1 MDHAGWARLCGMTA
15 TTNDELV
22 VLLDDSGAPCGS
34 ARKADVHHASTPLHL
49 AFSCWLFDVDGRTLL
64 TQRALSKKTWP
75 GIWTNS
81 FCGHPA
87 PGEPIADAVLRR
99 GQQELGAV
107 VARPTVTLPDFRYRA
122 VMDDGIVENEIC
134 PVFTSTLVSDLSLD
148 PSEVA
153 DTRWVT
159 LPELST
165 LLTSSERT
173 SSGETYSPW
182 LREQLPQLLDAL
194 RA

>member
-1 MDHAGWARLCGMTA
+1 MTD
-15 TTNDELV
+15 DELV
-22 VLLDDSGAPCGS
+22 VLLDDTGEPCGS

-49 AFSCWLFDVDGRTLL
+49 AFSCWLFDAEGRTLL
-64 TQRALSKKTWP
+64 TQRAFSKKTWP

-87 PGEPIADAVLRR
+87 PGEPIAEAVLRR
-99 GQQELGAV
+99 GRQELGAV
-107 VARPTVTLPDFRYRA
+107 VAPPTVALPDFRYRA
-122 VMDDGIVENEIC
+122 VMGDGIVENEIC
-134 PVFTSTLVSDLSLD
+134 PVFTSTLISELTLD

-159 LPELST
+159 LPELSS
-165 LLTSSERT
+165 LLEG
-173 SSGETYSPW
+173 SGETYSPW
-182 LREQLPQLLDAL
+182 LREQLPQLLEVV